1 IPYDKERRNY
11 LAAIGASTLA
21 NSIVGIAVFVAI
33 GRMRNGVMI
42 AFSGFETPPVLFL
55 LTIASVASLCA
66 YFITITLAKTATS
79 LSGLNS
85 SRLNTG
91 VAIAL
96 VIMCAVMTGPFGLV
110 ILMLATAIGM
120 VPEMIEVSRVPCMGV
135 VTIPVI
141 LFSFG
146 I

>member
-1 IPYDKERRNY
+1 
-11 LAAIGASTLA
+11 
-21 NSIVGIAVFVAI
+21 
-33 GRMRNGVMI
+33 MI